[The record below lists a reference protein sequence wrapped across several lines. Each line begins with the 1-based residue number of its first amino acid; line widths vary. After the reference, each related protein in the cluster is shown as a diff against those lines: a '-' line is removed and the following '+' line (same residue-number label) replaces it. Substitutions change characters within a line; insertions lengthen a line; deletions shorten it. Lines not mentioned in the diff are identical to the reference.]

1 MKCHTSLKAALFISL
16 VLVVFAGLASAQ
28 QSRRGGL
35 YGDWIVK
42 AEFNGRQMES
52 VLSFSRNQEGNMT
65 GQWISFMG
73 VNELKDVK
81 FEEGQLS
88 FTRVSPGRDGQTS
101 TSTFKGT
108 IAEGKLSGTVTS
120 ERGDYALTGERAPRM
135 PRAAGIWDIKL
146 KMNEREVPATLILG
160 ADKEG
165 ALTAQWK
172 SERGEP
178 TISDVQYER
187 GTLTFKAKSANAD
200 RAWEA
205 TFEGTIE
212 QDKLTG
218 TLKSERGEIA
228 VEGTRK
234 GAPLIGT
241 WNLEATSERGT
252 RAQRLTVNPDLSG
265 RYGAIPIKQINFQ
278 DGKVDFPVV
287 MQFGDQ
293 SFEMRFSGKI
303 EDSKLVGELTSDR
316 GSQKITGT
324 KVVRQFRQRNAGQ

>member
-1 MKCHTSLKAALFISL
+1 MTCRTSLKVVLCISL
-16 VLVVFAGLASAQ
+16 LLAAFAGPAWAQ
-28 QSRRGGL
+28 QARRGGL

-42 AEFNGRQMES
+42 SEFNGRQMES
-52 VLSFSRNQEGNMT
+52 ILSFSRNQEGNMT
-65 GQWISFMG
+65 GQWIGFMG
-73 VNELKDVK
+73 VSELKDVK

-108 IAEGKLSGTVTS
+108 LAEGKLSGTVSS
-120 ERGDYALTGERAPRM
+120 ERGEYSVTGERAPRM
-135 PRAAGIWDIKL
+135 PRAVGTWDMKL
-146 KMNEREVPATLILG
+146 KMDDREVPSTLIIG
-160 ADKEG
+160 VDKEG

-187 GTLTFKAKSANAD
+187 GTLTFKAKSANPD
-200 RAWEA
+200 RAWEV
-205 TFEGTIE
+205 TFEGTME

-234 GAPLIGT
+234 GAAVIGT
-241 WNLEATSERGT
+241 WNLEVASERGT
-252 RAQRLTVNPDLSG
+252 RTQRLTVNPDLTG
-265 RYGAIPIKQINFQ
+265 RYGTVLIKQISLQ

-303 EDSKLVGELTSDR
+303 EDSKLVGEMTSDR

-324 KVVRQFRQRNAGQ
+324 KVVRTFQRRNAQ

>member
-1 MKCHTSLKAALFISL
+1 MACRTSLKVVLFISL
-16 VLVVFAGLASAQ
+16 LLLVLTGPASAQ
-28 QSRRGGL
+28 QARRGGL

-42 AEFNGRQMES
+42 SEFNGRQMES
-52 VLSFSRNQEGNMT
+52 ILSFSRNQDGNMT
-65 GQWISFMG
+65 GQWIGFMG
-73 VNELKDVK
+73 VNELKDVT
-81 FEEGQLS
+81 FEEGRLS

-108 IAEGKLSGTVTS
+108 IAEGKLSGTVSS
-120 ERGDYALTGERAPRM
+120 ERGEYALAGERAPRL
-135 PRAAGIWDIKL
+135 PRAAGIWDMKL
-146 KMNEREVPATLILG
+146 KTDDREFPSTLIIG

-172 SERGEP
+172 SERGESAL
-178 TISDVQYER
+178 SDVQYER
-187 GTLTFKAKSANAD
+187 GTLSFKAKSANPD

-205 TFEGTIE
+205 TFEGTME

-234 GAPLIGT
+234 GAALIGT
-241 WNLEATSERGT
+241 WNLEIATERGT
-252 RAQRLTVNPDLSG
+252 RMQRLSVNPDMTG
-265 RYGAIPIKQINFQ
+265 RYGALPLKQINYQ
-278 DGKVDFPVV
+278 DGKVDFPLV

-303 EDSKLVGELTSDR
+303 EDSKLVGEMTSDR
-316 GSQKITGT
+316 GSQKITGA
-324 KVVRQFRQRNAGQ
+324 KVVRTFQRRNAQ